1 GGEWISSVDLENALA
16 AHPAVKEAAV
26 VAVSHP
32 KWDERPV
39 ACVVLKEGAVAD
51 ESALRAHLAVS
62 FAKFWLPD
70 AFFFLEQIPRT
81 ATGKYLKSAL
91 RDQLKDVKL

>member
-1 GGEWISSVDLENALA
+1 ML
-16 AHPAVKEAAV
+16 
-26 VAVSHP
+26 
-32 KWDERPV
+32 
-39 ACVVLKEGAVAD
+39 
-51 ESALRAHLAVS
+51 ALRAHLAVS